1 MPKTADLTGRR
12 RTSGR
17 ALWLLGP
24 AMVAGVAYLDPGN
37 VASNMTAGATF
48 GYLLV
53 WVVVLGNVMAWL
65 IQYLSAKLGIVT
77 GESLPQVL
85 GRRIRR
91 PWARR
96 AYWLQAELVAMA
108 TDVAEVIGG
117 AVALHLLFGIPLL
130 WGGVITG
137 VVSMGLLLVQTRRG
151 ARAFETVLIGLLL
164 IIAVGFTFGLFF
176 APPEPAGV
184 VAGLVPR
191 FEGSTSVLLAAS
203 ILGATIMPHAI
214 YAHSALARDRFAPSG
229 MRSEAVTTDY
239 AQGTT
244 SLAPASGD
252 AAGSNASA
260 QARADALADARGIS
274 TPRLLRATRWDVTIA
289 LAIAGTVNLAILLL
303 AAANLAG
310 VEGTDSLE
318 GAYAALRAGL
328 GPLVATLFA
337 VGLLA
342 SGLAS
347 TSVGAYAGAEIM
359 HGLLHARIPLLAR
372 RLVTLVPAL
381 VILGLGVDPTLAL
394 VLSQVV
400 LSFGIPFALV
410 PLVALTRRRDVLG
423 DHRNRG
429 VTTAAGVLASVFLIA
444 LNAMLLWLVFTGG

>member
-1 MPKTADLTGRR
+1 MPKNMDAVDRR
-12 RTSGR
+12 HTSGR

-77 GESLPQVL
+77 GESLPQAL
-85 GRRIRR
+85 GHRIRR

-117 AVALHLLFGIPLL
+117 AVALHLLFGIPLV
-130 WGGVITG
+130 WGGAITG
-137 VVSMGLLLVQTRRG
+137 VISMCLLLVQTRRG

-184 VAGLVPR
+184 IAGLVPR

-214 YAHSALARDRFAPSG
+214 YAHSALARDRFAPAG
-229 MRSEAVTTDY
+229 ADPATRGDGTHPLADAT
-239 AQGTT
+239 AQT
-244 SLAPASGD
+244 
-252 AAGSNASA
+252 
-260 QARADALADARGIS
+260 RADALAEARGIS

-289 LAIAGTVNLAILLL
+289 LAVAGTVNLAILLL

-359 HGLLHARIPLLAR
+359 QGLLHARIPLLAR

-381 VILGLGVDPTLAL
+381 VILALGVDPTLAL

-423 DHRNRG
+423 DYRNRAA
-429 VTTAAGVLASVFLIA
+429 TTAAGVLASVFLIA
-444 LNAMLLWLVFTGG
+444 LNALLLWLVFTGG

>member
-1 MPKTADLTGRR
+1 MEVVDRR
-12 RTSGR
+12 HAPGR

-117 AVALHLLFGIPLL
+117 AVALHLLFGVPLV
-130 WGGVITG
+130 WGGAITG

-164 IIAVGFTFGLFF
+164 IIAVGFSFGLFF

-184 VAGLVPR
+184 IAGLVPR

-214 YAHSALARDRFAPSG
+214 YAHSALARDRFAPTGDPAGTSG
-229 MRSEAVTTDY
+229 AIAAAHAHAPESAT
-239 AQGTT
+239 AQR
-244 SLAPASGD
+244 
-252 AAGSNASA
+252 
-260 QARADALADARGIS
+260 RADTLADARGIS

-289 LAIAGTVNLAILLL
+289 LAVAGTVNLAILLL

-310 VEGTDSLE
+310 VDGTDSLE

-359 HGLLHARIPLLAR
+359 QGLLHARIPLLAR

-381 VILGLGVDPTLAL
+381 VILGLGIDPTLAL

-400 LSFGIPFALV
+400 LSFGIPVALV

-423 DHRNRG
+423 DYRNSG
-429 VTTAAGVLASVFLIA
+429 LTTAAGVLASVFLIA
-444 LNAMLLWLVFTGG
+444 LNALLLWLVFTGG